1 MTVIVSA
8 LIGALAVILY
18 YQYRVRQQ
26 KKSLIVVF
34 ATELVLVF
42 ERCILYL
49 EQANRNEISYS
60 ALFQATDSTAIST
73 LASVTNNPDV
83 VRAIVE
89 LKAIYFQIARHV
101 ERASEYTTRSE
112 EIFVPLKTSR
122 DLDLIRMEESKK
134 KELQQKAH
142 IAQSM
147 ALGFFKSGYHR
158 ILKCT
163 QQVINEAQRI
173 SSRRIGNDLK
183 NRFEVQKAKYEK
195 QLVIYNRN
203 ILGNQLSKIK
213 KQIAKDSIAFTK
225 TED

>member
-18 YQYRVRQQ
+18 YEYRVRQQ

-42 ERCILYL
+42 ERCVLYL

-60 ALFQATDSTAIST
+60 ALFQATDSTAISI

-89 LKAIYFQIARHV
+89 LKAIYFQIALHAQ
-101 ERASEYTTRSE
+101 RASEYITGSE
-112 EIFVPLKTSR
+112 EIFVPMKTSR
-122 DLDLIRMEESKK
+122 DLDFIRTEESRK

-147 ALGFFKSGYHR
+147 ALGFFKSGYDR
-158 ILKCT
+158 IVKCT

-183 NRFEVQKAKYEK
+183 NRFEVYKAKYEK
-195 QLVIYNRN
+195 QLAIYNRN
-203 ILGNQLSKIK
+203 ILGDQLVELRR
-213 KQIAKDSIAFTK
+213 QIAKDSTAFTK